1 LNIQERDKEFMK
13 ESEPR
18 VFVVVDDRLVRVRIG
33 DVLTREGYVVE
44 KFASAAEYLARETY
58 SGPLCII
65 LEVELPGF
73 DSLAF
78 QREHTEEGRMEQIVF
93 VTRNDNTRM
102 AIQAMKRGA
111 VDYLLEPFRRD
122 ELLSAVARAL
132 ARSAEVV
139 ESRAR
144 LAKLTPRE
152 LEVFEWLIAGL
163 INKEIADEVG
173 VTLRTIKEHRA
184 RVMQKTGAIS
194 VVELVR
200 LAMKAGVA
208 PAQPKVSYRSNLEL
222 AAAWQKE
229 LSTAG

>member
-1 LNIQERDKEFMK
+1 MK

-18 VFVVVDDRLVRVRIG
+18 VFVVVDNRSVRTSIAG
-33 DVLTREGYVVE
+33 VLMTEGYAVE
-44 KFASAAEYLARETY
+44 KFASAADYLARAPYT
-58 SGPLCII
+58 GPVCII
-65 LEVELPGF
+65 LEAQLPGF

-78 QREHTEEGRMEQIVF
+78 QRQFAEEGRMEQIVF
-93 VTRNDNTRM
+93 VTRKEDTRM
-102 AIQAMKRGA
+102 AIEAMKRGA
-111 VDYLLEPFRRD
+111 LDYLLEPFRRD

-132 ARSAEVV
+132 ARSAQVV

-152 LEVFEWLIAGL
+152 FEVFEWLIAGL
-163 INKEIADEVG
+163 INKEIAEEVG
-173 VTLRTIKEHRA
+173 IKLRTIKEHRT
-184 RVMQKTGAIS
+184 RVMHKTGAVS

-208 PAQPKVSYRSNLEL
+208 PALPKVSYRSNMEL

>member
-1 LNIQERDKEFMK
+1 
-13 ESEPR
+13 
-18 VFVVVDDRLVRVRIG
+18 
-33 DVLTREGYVVE
+33 
-44 KFASAAEYLARETY
+44 
-58 SGPLCII
+58 
-65 LEVELPGF
+65 
-73 DSLAF
+73 
-78 QREHTEEGRMEQIVF
+78 MEQIVF

-102 AIQAMKRGA
+102 AIEAMKRGA

-122 ELLSAVARAL
+122 ELLSAAARAL

-139 ESRAR
+139 ESWAR

-163 INKEIADEVG
+163 INKEIAEEVG

-184 RVMQKTGAIS
+184 RVMQKTGAVS

-208 PAQPKVSYRSNLEL
+208 PAQPKVSYRSNMEL

-229 LSTAG
+229 LSNAG

>member
-1 LNIQERDKEFMK
+1 MK

-18 VFVVVDDRLVRVRIG
+18 VFVVVDNRLVRVRIA

-44 KFASAAEYLARETY
+44 KFASAAEYLAREPY
-58 SGPLCII
+58 CGPLCII

-78 QREHTEEGRMEQIVF
+78 QREHAEEGRMEQIVF

-102 AIQAMKRGA
+102 AIEAMKRGA

-139 ESRAR
+139 ESWAR

-163 INKEIADEVG
+163 INKEIAEEVG

-184 RVMQKTGAIS
+184 RVMQKTGAVS

-208 PAQPKVSYRSNLEL
+208 PAQPKVSYRSNMEL